1 VRVRPAVS
9 SADWRGVRDL
19 CCETGEAGGPIAPAR
34 WPFFAERWIGPYQRV
49 RPDWTYVVE
58 EAGRVV
64 GYLTGCPD
72 TRAFRRACRTAWTWR
87 LLLRVARGEFGWSG
101 DARRFVRQVL
111 GLDRGVEARLARRLP
126 VSLDATYPAHLH
138 MNVAADRRGQGLGRA
153 LFDCYAED
161 LRRRGVTGVHLFCGK
176 EPLTFYRRQGFEE
189 LGRLDLRDGSAV
201 FLLARRLGRAP
212 GPAEGR

>member
-1 VRVRPAVS
+1 
-9 SADWRGVRDL
+9 
-19 CCETGEAGGPIAPAR
+19 
-34 WPFFAERWIGPYQRV
+34 
-49 RPDWTYVVE
+49 
-58 EAGRVV
+58 
-64 GYLTGCPD
+64 
-72 TRAFRRACRTAWTWR
+72 
-87 LLLRVARGEFGWSG
+87 
-101 DARRFVRQVL
+101 
-111 GLDRGVEARLARRLP
+111 
-126 VSLDATYPAHLH
+126 